1 MCSVGG
7 LLKSLLKH
15 SDVILA
21 IMVVGA
27 VAMLVLP
34 LPTVLVDALLAVNF
48 AAAVCLLLVATY
60 VERPL
65 QLSTLPSLLLLTTLF
80 RLSLNV
86 STTRLILLD
95 ADAGQVIDSFGAF
108 VVQGN
113 YLVGGVIFLIITVIQ
128 FVVIA
133 RGSERVAEVAARFS
147 LDSLPGKQLAIDAD
161 LRSGSIDQNQ
171 ARKRRRTLQ
180 QESSLYGAMDGAMKF
195 VKGDAIASL
204 VIIFVNL
211 IAGLSVGVFQ
221 RQMGLGEAAGVYTL
235 LAIGDGLVTQI
246 PSILIATSA
255 GIVVT
260 RVSSDTSGNL
270 AGAIGSQLVRHPKAV
285 VVTGGL
291 MLLLG
296 LLPGLPIGPFGV
308 LGAILLFV
316 GFRVSRLR
324 QSEEKGPI
332 DSPLPAKVQL
342 LVGRSV
348 SNRLS
353 LPVLTA
359 RVQHAIAGV
368 TAELGLGSV
377 PASIS
382 EDQDKDGL
390 QLVVDGSPIAHLF
403 SNPANVSVSDVEQA
417 VIRLVRGHAEEFLGI
432 QDVQLRLVLI
442 EEDLPALVSAAVP
455 SSTSLAR
462 LTSVL
467 RLLLRSGLSIRSIH
481 KVLETMADPV
491 NADQTPNQLAELAR
505 TALRRETSALFAE
518 DGSIAAFLVDPEI
531 EDVLKD
537 SLQRPKGSLQST
549 VPLHLAREVGAAIKR
564 TTGGVSRPFILT
576 TTEVR
581 PHLERVSQSVVPNS
595 VVLSYSD
602 LLPQIRVESQG
613 KIAMGHE

>member
-1 MCSVGG
+1 
-7 LLKSLLKH
+7 
-15 SDVILA
+15 
-21 IMVVGA
+21 MVVGA

-34 LPTVLVDALLAVNF
+34 LPTGLVDALLAINF

-95 ADAGQVIDSFGAF
+95 ADAGQVIDSFGSF

-171 ARKRRRTLQ
+171 ARKRRKTLQ

-221 RQMGLGEAAGVYTL
+221 RQMGIGEAASVYTL

-260 RVSSDTSGNL
+260 RVSSETSGNL

-285 VVTGGL
+285 SVTGGL

-308 LGAILLFV
+308 LGAILIFV
-316 GFRVSRLR
+316 GFRVSRGT
-324 QSEEKGPI
+324 QKQATAPAG
-332 DSPLPAKVQL
+332 SPLPAKLQL
-342 LVGRSV
+342 LVGGPV
-348 SNRLS
+348 GDRLS
-353 LPVLTA
+353 LPILRETVERA
-359 RVQHAIAGV
+359 VAAV
-368 TAELGLGSV
+368 TAELGLATL
-377 PASIS
+377 PISIL
-382 EDQDKDGL
+382 EERGRDNL
-390 QLVVDGSPIAHLF
+390 QLVVDGSPIAHVF
-403 SNPANVSVSDVEQA
+403 SDPDDVTIEAIEVAIDQ
-417 VIRLVRGHAEEFLGI
+417 LVRGHAEEFLGL
-432 QDVQLRLVLI
+432 QDVQTRLVSL
-442 EEDLPALVSAAVP
+442 EEELPALVGAAVP

-481 KVLETMADPV
+481 KVLETIADPV
-491 NADQTPNQLAELAR
+491 NSDRTPNQLAELAR
-505 TALRRETSALFAE
+505 TALRRETSALFAK
-518 DGSIAAFLVDPEI
+518 DGTMSAFLVDPEI

-537 SLQRPKGSLQST
+537 SLGRTSSSSNA
-549 VPLHLAREVGAAIKR
+549 VPLHLAREIGTAIKR
-564 TTGGVSRPFILT
+564 TTGDLPRPFILT
-576 TTEVR
+576 TAEVR
-581 PHLERVSQSVVPNS
+581 PHLERVSRSVVPNS
-595 VVLSYSD
+595 IVLSYGD
-602 LLPQIRVESQG
+602 LLPQIRVETIG
-613 KIAMGHE
+613 KIAMGHD